1 MDDVPLVVTIV
12 SVVGAYLLGTVPT
25 AQVVAARRGIDPT
38 ADGSGNPGASNVYRL
53 AGRRAGIAVL
63 LIDMAKGAVPAL
75 VGLLLGGR
83 ALGVAC
89 AAAAVLGHIAPAT
102 RGWRGGKG
110 VATASGAAI
119 VLWPLPSVVLAVV
132 FLVAARVIGIASVG
146 SLLVAAGLP
155 VLVALFGG
163 PGWEVAAAAGISI
176 LVVARHRD
184 NIRRLGSGDERRIRP
199 SPIVPPPTE

>member
-1 MDDVPLVVTIV
+1 VDDVPLVVTIV

-89 AAAAVLGHIAPAT
+89 AVAAVLGHIAPAT

>member
-1 MDDVPLVVTIV
+1 VDDVPLVVTIV

-38 ADGSGNPGASNVYRL
+38 ADGSGNPGPSNVYRL

-132 FLVAARVIGIASVG
+132 FVVAARVIGIASVG
-146 SLLVAAGLP
+146 SLLIAAGLP

>member
-1 MDDVPLVVTIV
+1 VDDVPLVVTIV

-146 SLLVAAGLP
+146 SLLIAAGLP

>member
-132 FLVAARVIGIASVG
+132 FVVAARVIGIASVG
-146 SLLVAAGLP
+146 SLLIAAGLP